1 MLKYINDTQI
11 DDDNSEDSKR
21 LESMFASYAVKISQH
36 IHSFIIDITEHLK
49 NYSITNVN
57 WHNTNDESDK
67 NDKAFSAVALID
79 TEHEF
84 LAVTRHGD
92 IFYVTGNFRPE
103 TPNTKYDIVSVPYL
117 ELTDKFSITDYEA
130 NKLAR
135 CVDYFDKKLEIL

>member
-11 DDDNSEDSKR
+11 DDDNSDESKR
-21 LESMFASYAVKISQH
+21 LEEMFNIYAAKISQS

-49 NYSITNVN
+49 DYTITNVN
-57 WHNTNDESDK
+57 WHNTNDESNE

-84 LAVTRHGD
+84 LGVTRHGD

>member
-11 DDDNSEDSKR
+11 DDDDSAESKR
-21 LESMFASYAVKISQH
+21 LEEMFNTYAAKISQS

-49 NYSITNVN
+49 EYSITNVN
-57 WHNTNDESDK
+57 WHNTNDESNE
-67 NDKAFSAVALID
+67 NDKSFSAVALID

-84 LAVTRHGD
+84 LAVTRYGA

-103 TPNTKYDIVSVPYL
+103 TPNTKYDVVSVPYL

>member
-1 MLKYINDTQI
+1 MLKYINDAQI
-11 DDDNSEDSKR
+11 DDNSNESKR
-21 LESMFASYAVKISQH
+21 LEEIFNQYAVKISQH
-36 IHSFIIDITEHLK
+36 IHNFIIDITEHLK
-49 NYSITNVN
+49 EYSITNVN
-57 WHNTNDESDK
+57 WHNTNDEDDS
-67 NDKAFSAVALID
+67 NDKVFSSVALID

-84 LAVTRHGD
+84 LAVTRHGG

-103 TPNTKYDIVSVPYL
+103 TPNTKYDIISVPYL